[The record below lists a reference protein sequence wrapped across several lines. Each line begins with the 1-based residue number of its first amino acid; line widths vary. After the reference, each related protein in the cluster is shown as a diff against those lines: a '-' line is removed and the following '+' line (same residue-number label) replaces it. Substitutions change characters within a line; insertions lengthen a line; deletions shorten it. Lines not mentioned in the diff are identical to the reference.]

1 MCVVCTC
8 VCISILK
15 YAIGPSHSPSYS
27 PVCTQNLLKLH
38 NVIILICT
46 DQTGHGFDL
55 GIVLVG
61 FGLGRSGHQCE
72 WGRMWE
78 GQDGGGAGWG
88 KGRMGEGLDGGL

>member
-1 MCVVCTC
+1 MRMFLSNSSMCSRMNGSSMIAALCVCVCVVCAC

-15 YAIGPSHSPSYS
+15 YACLIGPSHSPSHS

-61 FGLGRSGHQCE
+61 FGLGRSE
-72 WGRMWE
+72 VTI
-78 GQDGGGAGWG
+78 
-88 KGRMGEGLDGGL
+88 